1 MQPATVLNET
11 AACGTES
18 TVGQSERG
26 NLVITR
32 EAGESLQIGDDVT
45 VEIVEVTRQG
55 KVRIGIRAPRGIKIL
70 RDDAKATIS
79 KNG

>member
-45 VEIVEVTRQG
+45 VEILEVTRQG
-55 KVRIGIRAPRGIKIL
+55 KVRIGIRAPKGVQIL
-70 RDDAKATIS
+70 RDDAKARVS

>member
-1 MQPATVLNET
+1 MQPATMLNET
-11 AACGTES
+11 AACGKDSAVNHE
-18 TVGQSERG
+18 ERG

>member
-55 KVRIGIRAPRGIKIL
+55 RVRIGIRAPKRVQIL

>member
-1 MQPATVLNET
+1 M
-11 AACGTES
+11 
-18 TVGQSERG
+18 GQSERG
-26 NLVITR
+26 NPNITR

-55 KVRIGIRAPRGIKIL
+55 RVRIGIRAPRGIKIL